1 MFNLE
6 NKKHRTCLILLL
18 ISLAILLFTFF
29 ATDGLTGDKEFSE
42 YTQEDWSI
50 AILPLTIMIVS
61 GVSTVVFTLIIIIPM
76 MLMHPE
82 LDNYVSKIK
91 FDDIDSDTEF
101 LVFDHNEFKRACCRS
116 VPQNGVWIAIK
127 EYDLK
132 KRSWTILEK
141 GRYIDNADDLLSTL
155 QKEYGYDEFK
165 VFYPKN

>member
-18 ISLAILLFTFF
+18 ISLEILLFTFF

-76 MLMHPE
+76 MLMHPA
-82 LDNYVSKIK
+82 LDNYV
-91 FDDIDSDTEF
+91 
-101 LVFDHNEFKRACCRS
+101 
-116 VPQNGVWIAIK
+116 
-127 EYDLK
+127 
-132 KRSWTILEK
+132 
-141 GRYIDNADDLLSTL
+141 
-155 QKEYGYDEFK
+155 
-165 VFYPKN
+165 